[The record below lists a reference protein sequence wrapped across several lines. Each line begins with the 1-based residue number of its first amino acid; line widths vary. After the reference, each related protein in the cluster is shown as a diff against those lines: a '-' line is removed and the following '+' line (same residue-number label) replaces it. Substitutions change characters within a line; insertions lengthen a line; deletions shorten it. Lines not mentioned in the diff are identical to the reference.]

1 MTAGRAARR
10 KTLEPSYDQPLIPP
24 CLTGSTAMAAA
35 GGPAVR
41 AFFDEATNTVT
52 YLVWDPDTKRGA
64 VIDPVLDWDNRSG
77 EADTRGAD
85 AVLAAAREAAIT
97 LRWVLETHVHADHLT
112 AAPYVKARTGAPV
125 GIGERI
131 RDVQT
136 IFRPVFNA
144 EDLRPDS
151 GDFDRLFGDGEAFAL
166 GSLPVRV
173 MHVPGHTPACVAYV
187 VGDAAFVGDTLFMP
201 DYGTARCD
209 FPGGSAHALW
219 RSIRRL
225 LDLPPET
232 RVFTAHDYKA
242 PGRDSFAWESTV
254 AEQRAR
260 NPHVKDGTTEEE
272 FVAMREARDAKLAPP
287 TLLVPSIQVNMRAG
301 RFPPAESNGVRY
313 LRIPVAMKGG
323 PLP

>member
-1 MTAGRAARR
+1 
-10 KTLEPSYDQPLIPP
+10 
-24 CLTGSTAMAAA
+24 MATTT
-35 GGPAVR
+35 PAVGPGIR

-52 YLVWDPDTKRGA
+52 YLVWDPATMEGA

-77 EADTRGAD
+77 EADTRSAD
-85 AVLAAAREAAIT
+85 AVLAAAREAGIA
-97 LRWVLETHVHADHLT
+97 LAWVLETHVHADHLT
-112 AAPYVKARTGAPV
+112 ASPYIKLRTNTARI

-131 RDVQT
+131 KEVQQ
-136 IFRPVFNA
+136 IFRPAFGA
-144 EDLRPDS
+144 EDVKPEG
-151 GDFDRLFGDGEAFAL
+151 GDFDHLFRDGEEFRI
-166 GSLPVRV
+166 GSLTARV
-173 MHVPGHTPACVAYV
+173 VHAPGHTPACVAYV
-187 VGDAAFVGDTLFMP
+187 IGDAAFVGDTLFMP

-225 LDLPPET
+225 LSLPPET
-232 RVFTAHDYKA
+232 RIFVGHDYKA
-242 PGRDSFAWESTV
+242 PGRDHFAWESTV

-260 NPHVKDGTTEEE
+260 NPHVKDGTTEEA

-287 TLLVPSIQVNMRAG
+287 LLLLPSIQVNMRAG

-313 LRIPVAMKGG
+313 LRIPVKMRGG